1 MEGVIQV
8 SDKEKDLQK
17 QSNLNEEEEFI
28 ELEEDT
34 VTEEDEDNDIPY
46 VSYRDEKKGLFD
58 GDLSSFE
65 MEDNTEVDKEKEEE
79 KSSLEDILFVDYGQK
94 PTDLEDTEKEVKE
107 FELDL
112 NGTSIGD
119 FSFETLSKEEGITEE
134 ENVFVPYE
142 ESEEREEPI
151 EIKPLDEKEETP
163 VSPAEEKV
171 EEEPKEEVSEPIT
184 EDTVEENTEET
195 SDTEDGFI
203 TRVAKNTKKKG
214 FFASLF
220 SKKKKQQEEP
230 TEEIATEEVKP
241 EEDTNEENTNDSAL
255 VDENTLSL
263 DSSEE
268 VTIPSETTEEET
280 PSLEDKPEEEFTFLS
295 LDKSEEEKGE
305 ENEVVSPELLED
317 ATLEVEQLNT
327 EGENSEEPVIEDTEA
342 GGTVEDSNPPTE
354 EGEKPKKKG
363 IKSPFTSMSKR
374 TIFWGA
380 FGLVTAAILATLF
393 LLPSGDGE
401 GLFGSLLGGDS
412 SETVVEPVVDQGQPV
427 PPITNET
434 FEEQPQVDPN
444 NPNGLPEDQQDVVD
458 QEMMALS
465 QNLKP
470 LFDSFGAY
478 VDEVVKTEG
487 KIVIK
492 GTIKHEDLFEI
503 NRLVRMAQVES
514 YPYLVGS
521 LNKTEVHLHKGKTTY
536 AYETSKTVVEFLSK
550 LNYEDRHSS
559 QLWWRKSS
567 TLKNGRNLKATLVKD
582 RLYVDYLHPIYPEE
596 VKTPAAEGEA
606 GEGTEGDS
614 TKPAEGGEEGG
625 LTPDKYDQYNTFEN
639 DKYGLFFDYPKSI
652 EVKETTVTEDGFEAL
667 MVSNKDGKDLP
678 FGFNVVAGAASSKG
692 VDTNKSGEEAA
703 SKMLFLYL
711 TNEIEKENPEFEVIE
726 KEKELTNF
734 SGQKVLTRKYKVNT
748 QVQDYHLTF
757 GTVLINNSF
766 YMFSISHEKE
776 DSLDAE
782 LMLKSSNLG
791 DIKEASDKDTSTD
804 DKATASI
811 NDSCKIKGDKD
822 TKTYFLENHKDYAKT
837 TADLVFC
844 TEESATKAGF
854 QKAS

>member
-46 VSYRDEKKGLFD
+46 VSYRDEKKGVFD

-65 MEDNTEVDKEKEEE
+65 MEDNTEVDKEEEQE

-119 FSFETLSKEEGITEE
+119 FSFETLDKEEGITEE

-151 EIKPLDEKEETP
+151 EIKPLEEKEETP
-163 VSPAEEKV
+163 VFPAEEKV
-171 EEEPKEEVSEPIT
+171 EEEPKEEVSEPTT
-184 EDTVEENTEET
+184 EELVEENAEET
-195 SDTEDGFI
+195 SNTEDGFI

-220 SKKKKQQEEP
+220 SKKKKKQEEP

-255 VDENTLSL
+255 VDENTPSL

-268 VTIPSETTEEET
+268 VTIPTETIEEET
-280 PSLEDKPEEEFTFLS
+280 SSLEDKPEEEFTFLS
-295 LDKSEEEKGE
+295 LDKSEEEKAE
-305 ENEVVSPELLED
+305 ENEDNSLELLN
-317 ATLEVEQLNT
+317 AAILEAEQLNS
-327 EGENSEEPVIEDTEA
+327 EGENSEEPAIEDTEA
-342 GGTVEDSNPPTE
+342 GETVEDSNSLAE
-354 EGEKPKKKG
+354 EGNPKKKG
-363 IKSPFTSMSKR
+363 IKNPFASMSKR

-380 FGLVTAAILATLF
+380 FGVVTAAILATLF

-444 NPNGLPEDQQDVVD
+444 NPNGLPEEQQDVVD

-470 LFDSFGAY
+470 IFDSFGAY

-521 LNKTEVHLHKGKTTY
+521 LNKTEVHLHKGKTIY
-536 AYETSKTVVEFLSK
+536 SYETSKTVVEFLSK

-567 TLKNGRNLKATLVKD
+567 TMKNGRNLKATLVKD

-596 VKTPAAEGEA
+596 VKTPVAEGEA

-639 DKYGLFFDYPKSI
+639 DEFGLFFDYPKSI
-652 EVKETTVTEDGFEAL
+652 ETKETTLTEDDNKL
-667 MVSNKDGKDLP
+667 LSVKNKDGKNLP
-678 FGFNVVAGAASSKG
+678 FGFEVVSGPASAKG
-692 VDTNKSGEEAA
+692 IDTAKATGDSANN
-703 SKMLFLYL
+703 MLFLAI
-711 TNEIEKENPEFEVIE
+711 TSEVEKSNATYEVSK
-726 KEKELTNF
+726 KESTVTNF
-734 SGQKVLTRKYKVNT
+734 SGQKLLVRTYKAKSDI
-748 QVQDYHLTF
+748 QDYYV
-757 GTVLINNSF
+757 TVATTLIGENF
-766 YMFSISHEKE
+766 YMFKISHEKE

-782 LMLKSSNLG
+782 LMIKSSNLG
-791 DIKEASDKDTSTD
+791 DIKESSDSDTSSDTN
-804 DKATASI
+804 ATANT
-811 NDSCKIKGDKD
+811 NDSCKIKGDKE

-854 QKAS
+854 KKAS